1 MVSLKRLGIGI
12 AISALV
18 FFNFA
23 PTVAAEG
30 PAGSAGD
37 NLLAMVPAE
46 SLFCVRINNL
56 DQTLGQMDQFL
67 AGLYPTPVS
76 TLVKTEFAK
85 MLGNPALK
93 GVNTSGSF
101 AVFGTIAPGEPV
113 GDDFISVLV
122 PVTDYKQ
129 FISANPK
136 VSAPDANGVSKIAG
150 PPMDGLLIQ
159 VGNFALLKAPKSYDR
174 LIATAKSISAARSPG
189 LASVL
194 DGEQAKQAV
203 QVPVWAYVNM
213 QVVSKTFGPM
223 LRGQIEQMKKMP
235 PGGKWDTQAQ
245 IEKLEQMRSDLAQS
259 QPDNKQALSMLD
271 QQIEEL
277 KKIDKQSKGEQTSQ
291 SIARV
296 MDVYAAVLE
305 TLMNETRSVSVVVDP
320 KPDVLSVAATVSAVP
335 GTDMAEIFAA
345 GSSATEANRLLAYL
359 EDGAAMNFAGTLNT
373 PFWKEL
379 NVKGIDF
386 FAAMMRESMPA
397 EDIAKM
403 KALVEDA
410 MSCFGG
416 PMAGSF
422 LIDAKSKPPFAL
434 KYIVAVKDGKT
445 LNKVI
450 DESAQLINTGAVAG
464 FYKDM
469 GFETSFTLKRGQ
481 DRYKDISIDAAQFV
495 IKSTEPNS
503 PQGQMINALYGPGID
518 YRWATVDGL
527 WVCAAGGDSDS
538 AIRKLIDQIKAGE
551 PKQMAGEVKAALAL
565 LPAAGKADFL
575 ATYNVL
581 RLLNMIW
588 AFMPMAAA
596 MPQMDIPTKSNM
608 VFAGS
613 VGGGKM
619 TIDVALPKEHLM
631 EIMGVFQ
638 KMQQQQ
644 KSTIGTSETAGENL
658 KQIGRACLIY
668 ANDHDDRL
676 PPNLQELAK
685 KTDLSP
691 ETLESP
697 NKPVDFEG
705 PSYIYVSGQTTAMP
719 PDNIVVY
726 ENPTFCSDRINVLFM
741 DTHVMAMRPDDF
753 LRELQETYRRL
764 GKKMPD
770 IKFKDSTKPMR

>member
-1 MVSLKRLGIGI
+1 MFNSKTLR
-12 AISALV
+12 SAVVLWLLV
-18 FFNFA
+18 FSTFA
-23 PTVAAEG
+23 VELR
-30 PAGSAGD
+30 AGD

-76 TLVKTEFAK
+76 TLVKAKFAE
-85 MLGNPALK
+85 MLGDPALK
-93 GVNTSGSF
+93 GVNTNGSF
-101 AVFGTIAPGEPV
+101 AVFGTITPGEPV
-113 GDDFISVLV
+113 GEDIISVLI

-136 VSAPDANGVSKIAG
+136 VSAPDANGVSKITGGDALV
-150 PPMDGLLIQ
+150 MQ
-159 VGNFALLKAPKSYDR
+159 VGNFALLKSPKSYDR
-174 LIATAKSISAARSPG
+174 LIATAKSISAAQSPG
-189 LASVL
+189 LAGVL

-203 QVPVWAYVNM
+203 QAPVWAYVNM

-223 LRGQIEQMKKMP
+223 LRGQIEQMKKMAA
-235 PGGKWDTQAQ
+235 GGKLDMQAQ
-245 IEKLEQMRSDLAQS
+245 IEKLQQMRNDLAQS

-271 QQIEEL
+271 LQIEEL
-277 KKIDKQSKGEQTSQ
+277 RKIDKQSKGEQTSQ
-291 SIARV
+291 SVAR
-296 MDVYAAVLE
+296 MMNVYAAVLE
-305 TLMNETRSVSVVVDP
+305 TLMKETQSVSVVVDP

-335 GTDMAEIFAA
+335 GTDMAKMFAT

-359 EDGAAMNFAGTLNT
+359 EDGAAMNFAGRLDT
-373 PFWKEL
+373 PFWKAL
-379 NVKGIDF
+379 NVKGIDL
-386 FAAMMRESMPA
+386 FAAMMRESMSA

-416 PMAGSF
+416 PMAGAF
-422 LIDAKSKPPFAL
+422 FVDAKSKPPFAL
-434 KYIVAVKDGKT
+434 KYIVAVKDQKT

-450 DESAQLINTGAVAG
+450 DESAQLINTGAVAS

-469 GFETSFTLKRGQ
+469 GFETSFTLKRSQ
-481 DRYKDISIDAAQFV
+481 DRYKDISIDAAQLLM
-495 IKSTEPNS
+495 KSTEPNS

-527 WVCAAGGDSDS
+527 WVCTAGGDSDS

-551 PKQMAGEVKAALAL
+551 PRQMAGEVKAALAL
-565 LPAAGKADFL
+565 LPAADKADFL

-581 RLLNMIW
+581 RLLKMIW

-613 VGGGKM
+613 VAGGKM
-619 TIDVALPKEHLM
+619 TIDVALPKEHLT

-644 KSTIGTSETAGENL
+644 KSTMGTSQTAAKNL
-658 KQIGRACLIY
+658 QQIGRACLIY

-705 PSYIYVSGQTTAMP
+705 PSYIYVSGQTTVMP
-719 PDNIVVY
+719 PDNIVAY
-726 ENPTFCSDRINVLFM
+726 ENPAFCSDTINALFM

-770 IKFKDSTKPMR
+770 IKFKGSTKPMR

>member
-1 MVSLKRLGIGI
+1 MVNPKCVGIGI
-12 AISALV
+12 VISALV
-18 FFNFA
+18 FFKFA
-23 PTVAAEG
+23 PTVAAQG

-76 TLVKTEFAK
+76 TLVKTGFAK
-85 MLGNPALK
+85 MLGDPALK

-101 AVFGTIAPGEPV
+101 AVFGTITPGEPV
-113 GDDFISVLV
+113 GEDIISVLI

-136 VSAPDANGVSKIAG
+136 VSAPDANGVSKITG
-150 PPMDGLLIQ
+150 GDGLVMQ
-159 VGNFALLKAPKSYDR
+159 VGNFALLKSPKSYDR
-174 LIATAKSISAARSPG
+174 LIATAKSISAAQSPG

-203 QVPVWAYVNM
+203 QAQVWAYVNM

-223 LRGQIEQMKKMP
+223 LRGQIEQMKKMAA
-235 PGGKWDTQAQ
+235 GGKWDMQAQ
-245 IEKLEQMRSDLAQS
+245 IKKLEQMRSDLAQS
-259 QPDNKQALSMLD
+259 QPDNKQAINMLNL
-271 QQIEEL
+271 QIEEL
-277 KKIDKQSKGEQTSQ
+277 RKIDKQSKGEEASQ
-291 SIARV
+291 SVAR
-296 MDVYAAVLE
+296 MMNAYAAVLE
-305 TLMNETRSVSVVVDP
+305 TLMNETRSLSVVVNP

-335 GTDMAEIFAA
+335 GTDMAKMFAA
-345 GSSATEANRLLAYL
+345 GSSATEGNRLLAYL
-359 EDGAAMNFAGTLNT
+359 EDGAAMNFAGRLDT

-379 NVKGIDF
+379 NVKGIDL
-386 FAAMMRESMPA
+386 FAAMMRESMSA

-434 KYIVAVKDGKT
+434 KYIVALKDQKT

-450 DESAQLINTGAVAG
+450 DESAQLINTGAVAS

-481 DRYKDISIDAAQFV
+481 DRYKDISIDAAQLLM
-495 IKSTEPNS
+495 KSTDPNS

-518 YRWATVDGL
+518 YRWAMVDGL

-551 PKQMAGEVKAALAL
+551 PRQMAGEVKAALAL
-565 LPAAGKADFL
+565 LPAADKADFV
-575 ATYNVL
+575 ATYNLL
-581 RLLNMIW
+581 RMLKMVW
-588 AFMPMAAA
+588 TFMPMAAA
-596 MPQMDIPTKSNM
+596 MPQMDIPTKSNIA
-608 VFAGS
+608 FAGKA
-613 VGGGKM
+613 GGGKL
-619 TIDVALPKEHLM
+619 TFEIALPKQHLT
-631 EIMGVFQ
+631 EIMAAVQ
-638 KMQQQQ
+638 PALA
-644 KSTIGTSETAGENL
+644 KSRDQAKQAFSAANLQGIG
-658 KQIGRACLIY
+658 KACLIY
-668 ANDHDDRL
+668 ANDYEDKF
-676 PPNLQELAK
+676 PPNLQELVEK
-685 KTDLSP
+685 VELSP
-691 ETLESP
+691 RTLESP
-697 NKPVDFEG
+697 NKPMGFEG
-705 PSYIYVSGQTTAMP
+705 PSYIYVSGQTIKMDP
-719 PDNIVVY
+719 GNILVY
-726 ENPTFCSDRINVLFM
+726 ENPAFCSDMINVLFL
-741 DTHVMAMRPDDF
+741 DAHVEAMKPDEF
-753 LRELQETYRRL
+753 LQKLEETYRRL

-770 IKFKDSTKPMR
+770 IKFEDSTKPMR

>member
-1 MVSLKRLGIGI
+1 MVNPKCVGIGI
-12 AISALV
+12 VISALV
-18 FFNFA
+18 FFKFA
-23 PTVAAEG
+23 PTVAAQG

-76 TLVKTEFAK
+76 TLVKTGFAK
-85 MLGNPALK
+85 MLGDPALK

-101 AVFGTIAPGEPV
+101 AVFGTITPGEPV
-113 GDDFISVLV
+113 GEDIISVLI

-136 VSAPDANGVSKIAG
+136 VSAPDANGVSKITG
-150 PPMDGLLIQ
+150 GDGLVMQ
-159 VGNFALLKAPKSYDR
+159 VGNFALLKSPKSYDR

-203 QVPVWAYVNM
+203 QAQVWAYVNM

-223 LRGQIEQMKKMP
+223 LRGQIEQMKKMAA
-235 PGGKWDTQAQ
+235 GGKWDMQAQ
-245 IEKLEQMRSDLAQS
+245 IKKLEQMRSDLAQS
-259 QPDNKQALSMLD
+259 QPDNKQAINMLD
-271 QQIEEL
+271 LQIEEL
-277 KKIDKQSKGEQTSQ
+277 RKIDKQSKGEEASQ
-291 SIARV
+291 SVAR
-296 MDVYAAVLE
+296 MMNAYAAVLE
-305 TLMNETRSVSVVVDP
+305 TLMNETRSLSVVVDP

-335 GTDMAEIFAA
+335 GTDMAKMFAA
-345 GSSATEANRLLAYL
+345 GSSATEGNRLLAYL
-359 EDGAAMNFAGTLNT
+359 EDGAAMNFAGRLDT

-379 NVKGIDF
+379 NVKGIDL
-386 FAAMMRESMPA
+386 FAAMMRESMSA

-434 KYIVAVKDGKT
+434 KYIVALKDQKT

-450 DESAQLINTGAVAG
+450 DESAQLINTGAVAS

-481 DRYKDISIDAAQFV
+481 DRYKDISIDAAQLLM
-495 IKSTEPNS
+495 KSTDPNS

-518 YRWATVDGL
+518 YRWAMVDGL

-551 PKQMAGEVKAALAL
+551 PRQMAGEVKAALAL
-565 LPAAGKADFL
+565 LPAADKADFM
-575 ATYNVL
+575 ATYNIL
-581 RLLNMIW
+581 RFLKMIW
-588 AFMPMAAA
+588 AFMPMAVA
-596 MPQMDIPTKSNM
+596 MPQVDIPTKSNM

-613 VGGGKM
+613 VAGGKM

-631 EIMGVFQ
+631 EIMGLFQ
-638 KMQQQQ
+638 KMQQQKTKRTQ
-644 KSTIGTSETAGENL
+644 SRQTISAANL
-658 KQIGRACLIY
+658 RGIGKACLIY
-668 ANDHDDRL
+668 ANDYEDKF
-676 PPNLQELAK
+676 PPNLQELVEK
-685 KTDLSP
+685 VELSP
-691 ETLESP
+691 RTLESP
-697 NKPVDFEG
+697 NKPMGFEG
-705 PSYIYVSGQTTAMP
+705 PSYIYVSGQTIKMDP
-719 PDNIVVY
+719 GNILVY
-726 ENPTFCSDRINVLFM
+726 ENPAFCSDMINVLFL
-741 DTHVMAMRPDDF
+741 DAHVEAMKPDEF
-753 LRELQETYRRL
+753 LQKLEETYRRL

-770 IKFKDSTKPMR
+770 IKFEDSTKPMR

>member
-1 MVSLKRLGIGI
+1 MFNSKTLRNAVVLWL
-12 AISALV
+12 LV
-18 FFNFA
+18 FSTFA
-23 PTVAAEG
+23 VELR
-30 PAGSAGD
+30 AGD

-76 TLVKTEFAK
+76 TLVKTGFAQR
-85 MLGNPALK
+85 LGDPALK

-101 AVFGTIAPGEPV
+101 AVFGTITPGEPV
-113 GDDFISVLV
+113 GEDIISVLI

-136 VSAPDANGVSKIAG
+136 VSAPDANGVSKITG
-150 PPMDGLLIQ
+150 GDGLVMQ
-159 VGNFALLKAPKSYDR
+159 VGNFALLKSPKSYDR

-189 LASVL
+189 LAGVL

-203 QVPVWAYVNM
+203 QAPVWAYVNM

-223 LRGQIEQMKKMP
+223 LRGQIEQMKKMAA
-235 PGGKWDTQAQ
+235 GGKLDMQAQ
-245 IEKLEQMRSDLAQS
+245 IEKLQQMRNDLAQS

-271 QQIEEL
+271 LQIEEL
-277 KKIDKQSKGEQTSQ
+277 RKIDKQSKGEQTSQ
-291 SIARV
+291 SVAR
-296 MDVYAAVLE
+296 MMNVYAAVLE
-305 TLMNETRSVSVVVDP
+305 TLMKETQSVSVVVDP

-335 GTDMAEIFAA
+335 GTDMAKMFAA
-345 GSSATEANRLLAYL
+345 GSSANEANRLLAYL
-359 EDGAAMNFAGTLNT
+359 EDGAAMNFAGRLDT
-373 PFWKEL
+373 PFWKAL
-379 NVKGIDF
+379 NVKGIDL

-450 DESAQLINTGAVAG
+450 DESAQLINTGAVAS

-469 GFETSFTLKRGQ
+469 GFETTFTLKRSQ
-481 DRYKDISIDAAQFV
+481 DRYKDIPIDAAQLLM
-495 IKSTEPNS
+495 KSTEPNS

-538 AIRKLIDQIKAGE
+538 AIRKLIDQVKAGE
-551 PKQMAGEVKAALAL
+551 PRQMAGEVKAALAL
-565 LPAAGKADFL
+565 LPAADKADFV

-581 RLLNMIW
+581 RLLKMIW

-596 MPQMDIPTKSNM
+596 MPQMDIPTRSSV

-613 VGGGKM
+613 VAGGKM
-619 TIDVALPKEHLM
+619 TIDVAVPKEHLT

-644 KSTIGTSETAGENL
+644 KSTMGTSQTAAKNL
-658 KQIGRACLIY
+658 QQIGRACLIY

-685 KTDLSP
+685 KSDLSP

-705 PSYIYVSGQTTAMP
+705 PSYIYVSGQTTVMP
-719 PDNIVVY
+719 PDNIVAY
-726 ENPTFCSDRINVLFM
+726 ENPAFCSDTINALFM

-770 IKFKDSTKPMR
+770 IKFKGSTKPMR

>member
-1 MVSLKRLGIGI
+1 MFNSKTLRNAVVLWL
-12 AISALV
+12 LV
-18 FFNFA
+18 FSTFA
-23 PTVAAEG
+23 VELR
-30 PAGSAGD
+30 AGD

-56 DQTLGQMDQFL
+56 DQTLAQMDQFL

-76 TLVKTEFAK
+76 TLVKTGFAK
-85 MLGNPALK
+85 RLGDPALK

-101 AVFGTIAPGEPV
+101 AVFGTITPGEPV
-113 GDDFISVLV
+113 GEDIISVLI

-136 VSAPDANGVSKIAG
+136 VSAPDANGVSKITG
-150 PPMDGLLIQ
+150 GDGLVMQ
-159 VGNFALLKAPKSYDR
+159 VGNFALLKSPKSYDR
-174 LIATAKSISAARSPG
+174 LIASAKSISAARSLG
-189 LASVL
+189 LAGVL

-203 QVPVWAYVNM
+203 QAPIWAYVNM

-223 LRGQIEQMKKMP
+223 LRDQIEQMKKMAA
-235 PGGKWDTQAQ
+235 GGNWDMQAQ
-245 IEKLEQMRSDLAQS
+245 IKKLEQMRSDLAQS
-259 QPDNKQALSMLD
+259 QPDNKQAINMLD
-271 QQIEEL
+271 LQIEEL
-277 KKIDKQSKGEQTSQ
+277 RKIDKQSKGEEASQ
-291 SIARV
+291 SVAR
-296 MDVYAAVLE
+296 MMNAYAAVLE
-305 TLMNETRSVSVVVDP
+305 TLMNETRSVSVAVDP

-335 GTDMAEIFAA
+335 GTDMAEMFAA
-345 GSSATEANRLLAYL
+345 GSSANEANRLLAYL
-359 EDGAAMNFAGTLNT
+359 EDGAAMNFAGRLNT
-373 PFWKEL
+373 PFWKAL
-379 NVKGIDF
+379 NVKGIDL
-386 FAAMMRESMPA
+386 FAAMMRESMSA

-481 DRYKDISIDAAQFV
+481 DRYKDISIDAAQLLM
-495 IKSTEPNS
+495 KSTEPNS

-538 AIRKLIDQIKAGE
+538 AIRKLIDQVKAGE
-551 PKQMAGEVKAALAL
+551 PRQMAGEVKAALAL

-581 RLLNMIW
+581 RLFKMIW

-613 VGGGKM
+613 VAGGKM
-619 TIDVALPKEHLM
+619 TIDVALPKEHLT

-644 KSTIGTSETAGENL
+644 KSTIGTSQTPAKNL
-658 KQIGRACLIY
+658 QQIAIACNIY
-668 ANDHDDRL
+668 ADDNNGKL
-676 PPNLQELAK
+676 PSNLQELIEK
-685 KTDLSP
+685 GELSP
-691 ETLESP
+691 KTLESP
-697 NKPVDFEG
+697 LKPEDFEG
-705 PSYIYVSGQTTAMP
+705 PSYIYIAGQSVNTKRAA
-719 PDNIVVY
+719 DYIVVY
-726 ENPTFCSDRINVLFM
+726 ENPQFCSDTITALLLDYQVETLK
-741 DTHVMAMRPDDF
+741 PDEF
-753 LRELQETYRRL
+753 LRKLEATYKRL

-770 IKFKDSTKPMR
+770 IKFKGFTKPMR

>member
-1 MVSLKRLGIGI
+1 MVNPKCVGIGI
-12 AISALV
+12 VISALV
-18 FFNFA
+18 FFKFA
-23 PTVAAEG
+23 PTVAAQG

-76 TLVKTEFAK
+76 TLVKTGFAK
-85 MLGNPALK
+85 MLGDPALK

-101 AVFGTIAPGEPV
+101 AVFGTITPGEPV
-113 GDDFISVLV
+113 GEDIISVLI

-136 VSAPDANGVSKIAG
+136 VSAPDANGVSKITG
-150 PPMDGLLIQ
+150 GDGLVMQ
-159 VGNFALLKAPKSYDR
+159 VGNFALLKSPKSYDR

-203 QVPVWAYVNM
+203 QAQVWAYVNM

-223 LRGQIEQMKKMP
+223 LRGQIEQMKKMAA
-235 PGGKWDTQAQ
+235 GGKWDMQAQ
-245 IEKLEQMRSDLAQS
+245 IRKLEQMRSDLAQS
-259 QPDNKQALSMLD
+259 QPDNKQAINMLD
-271 QQIEEL
+271 LQIEEL
-277 KKIDKQSKGEQTSQ
+277 RKIDKQSKGEEASQ
-291 SIARV
+291 SVAR
-296 MDVYAAVLE
+296 MMNAYAAVLE
-305 TLMNETRSVSVVVDP
+305 TLMNETRSLSVVVNP

-335 GTDMAEIFAA
+335 GTDMAKMFAA
-345 GSSATEANRLLAYL
+345 GSSATEENTLLGYL
-359 EDGAAMNFAGTLNT
+359 EDGAAMNFAGRLDT

-379 NVKGIDF
+379 NVKGIDL
-386 FAAMMRESMPA
+386 FAAMMRESMSA

-434 KYIVAVKDGKT
+434 KYIVALKDQKT

-450 DESAQLINTGAVAG
+450 DESAQLINTGAVAS

-481 DRYKDISIDAAQFV
+481 DRYKDISIDAAQLLM
-495 IKSTEPNS
+495 KSTDPNS

-518 YRWATVDGL
+518 YRWAMVDGL

-551 PKQMAGEVKAALAL
+551 PRQMAGEVKAALAL
-565 LPAAGKADFL
+565 LPAADKADFV
-575 ATYNVL
+575 ATYNIL
-581 RLLNMIW
+581 RMLKMIW

-596 MPQMDIPTKSNM
+596 MPQVDVPTKSSI

-613 VGGGKM
+613 VTGGKM

-631 EIMGVFQ
+631 EIMGLFQ
-638 KMQQQQ
+638 KMQQQKTKRTQ
-644 KSTIGTSETAGENL
+644 SRQTISAANL
-658 KQIGRACLIY
+658 RGIGKACLIY
-668 ANDHDDRL
+668 ANDYEDKF
-676 PPNLQELAK
+676 PPNLQELVEK
-685 KTDLSP
+685 VELSP
-691 ETLESP
+691 RTLESP
-697 NKPVDFEG
+697 NKPMGFEG
-705 PSYIYVSGQTTAMP
+705 PSYIYVSGQTIKMDP
-719 PDNIVVY
+719 GNILVY
-726 ENPTFCSDRINVLFM
+726 ENPAFCSDMINVLFL
-741 DTHVMAMRPDDF
+741 DAHVEAMKPDEF
-753 LRELQETYRRL
+753 LQKLEETYRRL

-770 IKFKDSTKPMR
+770 IKFEDSTKPMR

>member
-1 MVSLKRLGIGI
+1 MFNSKTLRNAVVLWLSVFSIF
-12 AISALV
+12 AVALR
-18 FFNFA
+18 
-23 PTVAAEG
+23 
-30 PAGSAGD
+30 AGD
-37 NLLAMVPAE
+37 NLLATVPAE

-56 DQTLGQMDQFL
+56 DQTLAQVDQFL
-67 AGLYPTPVS
+67 AGVYPTPISV
-76 TLVKTEFAK
+76 LVKAQLAEKFGDPT
-85 MLGNPALK
+85 LK

-113 GDDFISVLV
+113 GDDLISVLI

-136 VSAPDANGVSKIAG
+136 LSQPDANGVSKIASEN
-150 PPMDGLLIQ
+150 GLVMQ
-159 VGNFALLKAPKSYDR
+159 VGNFALLKSPKSYAG
-174 LIATAKSISAARSPG
+174 LIATAKSISAAESAG

-194 DGEQAKQAV
+194 DAGQAKQAA
-203 QVPVWAYVNM
+203 QAPVWAYVNM
-213 QVVSKTFGPM
+213 QVVSKAFGPM
-223 LRGQIEQMKKMP
+223 LRGQIEQMKEMAA
-235 PGGKWDTQAQ
+235 GGKWDTQAQ
-245 IEKLEQMRSDLAQS
+245 IKKLEQMRSDLAQS

-277 KKIDKQSKGEQTSQ
+277 KKIDKQSKGEEASQ
-291 SIARV
+291 SVAR
-296 MDVYAAVLE
+296 MMNVYAAVLE
-305 TLMNETRSVSVVVDP
+305 TLMKETQSVSVVVDP
-320 KPDVLSVAATVSAVP
+320 RRDVLTAAVAVSAVP
-335 GTDMAEIFAA
+335 GTDMAKMFSV
-345 GSSATEANRLLAYL
+345 GSSASEENRLLGYL
-359 EDGAAMNFAGTLNT
+359 EDGAAMNFAGRLNT
-373 PFWKEL
+373 PFWKAL
-379 NVKGIDF
+379 NVKAIDL

-403 KALVEDA
+403 KALVEES
-410 MSCFGG
+410 MGCFGG
-416 PMAGSF
+416 PMAGAF
-422 LIDAKSKPPFAL
+422 FVDAKSKPPFAL
-434 KYIVAVKDGKT
+434 KYIVAVKDQKT

-450 DESAQLINTGAVAG
+450 DESAQLINTGAVAN

-469 GFETSFTLKRGQ
+469 GFETTFTLKRSQ
-481 DRYKDISIDAAQFV
+481 DRYKDIPIDAAQLLM
-495 IKSTEPNS
+495 KSTEPNS
-503 PQGQMINALYGPGID
+503 PQAQMINALYGPGID

-551 PKQMAGEVKAALAL
+551 PRQMAGEVKAALAL

-581 RLLNMIW
+581 RLLKMVW

-705 PSYIYVSGQTTAMP
+705 PSYIYVSGQTTVMP
-719 PDNIVVY
+719 PDNIVAY
-726 ENPTFCSDRINVLFM
+726 ENPAFCSDTINALFM